1 VRVAFVVPRYG
12 AEVGGGAEAH
22 VRRIATLLARDV
34 ACTVLTSCALDYRTW
49 ADHYPPGESR
59 DADVRV
65 LRFRVAQP
73 RDVARFDRIS
83 AQAFARPDD
92 LALGRRW
99 MREQGPDVPGI
110 REHLLGAHERYDVVC
125 FAPYLY
131 ATTADSI
138 EAVAERAVLLTL
150 AHDEPPLRLA
160 VFDAVWRAPRVIVY
174 NTPEELELLEARF
187 GRDARPRFG
196 IGLWVDD
203 PPPSEPERFRVRY
216 GIEGR
221 YLLVLGRVEPA
232 KGAALAIDRYRE
244 LRTRRDDV
252 SLVLVGRRHMELP
265 ELEGLVATGFV
276 DDQTKHDAIAGA
288 DVVLVPSPYE
298 SLSLSALEAWSHGR
312 PTLAN
317 GASTVLVGQS
327 RRSGG
332 GLWFADEAEF
342 HATLA
347 LLLDTPPLA
356 ETLGLQGRRFV
367 RGLRGAQA
375 VRAAWLEALGSA
387 ARAVLAD

>member
-12 AEVGGGAEAH
+12 ADVGGGAEEH
-22 VRRIATLLARDV
+22 VRRIAMLLARDV
-34 ACTVLTSCALDYRTW
+34 ECTVLTSCALDYRTW

-59 DADVRV
+59 DGDVRV
-65 LRFRVAQP
+65 LRFPVARP
-73 RDVARFDRIS
+73 RDPATFDRLS
-83 AQAFARPDD
+83 PQAFARPEDV
-92 LALGRRW
+92 ALGRQW
-99 MREQGPDVPGI
+99 MRAQGPDVPGI
-110 REHLLGAHERYDVVC
+110 REHLLAARERYDAVC

-138 EAVAERAVLLTL
+138 ESVADRAVLLAL

-160 VFDAVWRAPRVIVY
+160 IFDAVWRAPRVIVY

-187 GRDARPRFG
+187 GRDARPRYG
-196 IGLWVDD
+196 IGLWVDE
-203 PPPSEPERFRVRY
+203 PPPADPERFRARY
-216 GIEGR
+216 GVEGR

-232 KGAALAIDRYRE
+232 KGAALALDRYRE

-265 ELEGLVATGFV
+265 DLPGLVATGFV
-276 DDQTKHDAIAGA
+276 DDQVKHDAIAGA
-288 DVVLVPSPYE
+288 DVVLVPSAYE
-298 SLSLSALEAWSHGR
+298 SLSLVALEAWSHGR

-317 GASTVLVGQS
+317 GASTVLVGQT

-332 GLWFADEAEF
+332 GLWFDDAAEF
-342 HATLA
+342 HAALA

-356 ETLGLQGRRFV
+356 ETLGLQGRRYV
-367 RGLRGAQA
+367 RGLRGAEA
-375 VRAAWLEALGSA
+375 VREAWLDALRGA
-387 ARAVLAD
+387 ADAVAAG